1 MSLRRRNRPF
11 GPGVSRRMRLVVRR
25 AALLFLTGMLAACQ
39 PGAPPEPVDAS
50 GDWVL
55 ERGTLAGAAI
65 PIVADHPITF
75 SVDGSEVGGQSAC
88 NYYSARLELAEGRVT
103 LMSGTAMACGEPHD
117 AVMRSEAAFLQAL
130 EGVRAGR
137 VEADR
142 LTLAGPTVELVFA
155 RRAPIPI
162 AEIVE
167 TDWVL
172 ESVIDGDVAAA
183 IGEPAPLRYEDD
195 GTFHG
200 GTGCRTFTGKWIVA
214 QGRLLATDTT
224 MAGECPG
231 GLGGQDGAV
240 AEGVGGSTPTIEE
253 DRLTLTM
260 TGGTALV
267 YRRAT
272 E

>member
-1 MSLRRRNRPF
+1 MGLTH
-11 GPGVSRRMRLVVRR
+11 RLG
-25 AALLFLTGMLAACQ
+25 ALLILMAMLAACG
-39 PGAPPEPVDAS
+39 PSAPPPEPVDAS
-50 GDWVL
+50 GTWVL
-55 ERGTLAGAAI
+55 ESGTLGGTAI

-75 SVDGSEVGGQSAC
+75 SVEGAEVGGQSAC
-88 NYYSARLELAEGRVT
+88 NFYGGQLEPAEGGVRIG
-103 LMSGTAMACGEPHD
+103 LMSSTAMACGELD
-117 AVMRSEAAFLQAL
+117 GDVMRSEAAFQRAL
-130 EGVRAGR
+130 GEVRAAR

-142 LTLAGPTVELVFA
+142 LTLAGPTVELVFT
-155 RRAPIPI
+155 RQPPIPL

-172 ESVIDGDVAAA
+172 ESVIAGDVVAAA

-200 GTGCRTFTGKWIVA
+200 GTGCRTFNGKWIES
-214 QGRLLATDTT
+214 QGRLRATDTA

-231 GLGGQDGAV
+231 GLGGQDQAV
-240 AEGVGGSTPTIEE
+240 AEGAGGSTPTLEG

-260 TGGTALV
+260 NGGTALV